1 MSAREHDVPTPDGR
15 TLRVREDGDPGGPAI
30 LFHHG
35 TPMAGTLY
43 AAHVA
48 DARARGARL
57 VAYDRPGYGGS
68 TPHPGRTVAD
78 VGADVLTIAEAL
90 GLERLVTWGVS
101 GGGPHALAC
110 AALLGDR
117 VAACAALAS
126 VAPSDADG
134 LEWLAGMG
142 EANLVEFA
150 KAREGREVLEPF
162 LREEAAQ
169 IVGAPPDRI
178 VEAMESLLSPVDQR
192 ALSGGLGRYLAES
205 FRIGL
210 GPGVEGWVEDDLAFV
225 SPWGFGVE
233 DVRVPLL
240 IWQGHEDLMVP
251 PAHGRWLAAR
261 AHGAEVHLS
270 PEDGHLTLLEHRVAG
285 VHEWLLARD
294 HPAHHA
300 LGRPPGSRHRD
311 L

>member
-15 TLRVREDGDPGGPAI
+15 ALRVREDGDPAGPAI
-30 LFHHG
+30 LMHHG

-43 AAHVA
+43 AAHAA

-57 VAYDRPGYGGS
+57 IAYDRPGYGGS

-78 VGADVLTIAEAL
+78 VAADVLTIADAL

-110 AALLGDR
+110 GALLGDR
-117 VAACAALAS
+117 VTACAALAS

-134 LEWLAGMG
+134 LDWTAGMG

-150 KAREGREVLEPF
+150 KAREGRDALEPF
-162 LREEAAQ
+162 LHEEAAQ
-169 IVGAPPDRI
+169 IVDAQPDRI
-178 VEAMESLLSPVDQR
+178 IEAMESLLSPVDR
-192 ALSGGLGRYLAES
+192 GALRGGLGHYFAEC
-205 FRIGL
+205 FGVGL

-225 SPWGFGVE
+225 APWGFGIQ

-251 PAHGRWLAAR
+251 PAHGEWLAGR
-261 AHGAEVHLS
+261 ADGAEVHLS
-270 PEDGHLTLLEHRVAG
+270 PEDGHLTLLEHRVTA
-285 VHEWLLARD
+285 VHEWLLASAGAA
-294 HPAHHA
+294 P
-300 LGRPPGSRHRD
+300 
-311 L
+311 